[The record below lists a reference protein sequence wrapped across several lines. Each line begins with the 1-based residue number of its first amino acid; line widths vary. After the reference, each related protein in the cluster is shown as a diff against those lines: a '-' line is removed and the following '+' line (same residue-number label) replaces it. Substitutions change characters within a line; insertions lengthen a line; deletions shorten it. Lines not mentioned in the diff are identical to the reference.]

1 MLSFRNLLRLLKNAN
16 ETRLLLYNKESLT
29 LNNLLSIFFIFSTAS
44 IQYQPLPSLLCNSR
58 YMSKTKFMLTEVDGD
73 LFSAPESHSLAHCVA
88 ADFGMGA
95 GIAVKF
101 KQIYGQ
107 VDELLSQG
115 VQSGGGAGLQKNRGV
130 IYYLVTK
137 KQSWDK
143 PTYDTLRSSLEA
155 MREHM
160 KSNNV
165 ENLAIP
171 RIGCG
176 IDGLEWNKVIAELH
190 KVFCNEHLHIVVY
203 NFVPK

>member
-1 MLSFRNLLRLLKNAN
+1 MLSVRNILRFSNTTARVTVLLQ
-16 ETRLLLYNKESLT
+16 NKESLT
-29 LNNLLSIFFIFSTAS
+29 VSNLPHFR
-44 IQYQPLPSLLCNSR
+44 CNTR
-58 YMSKTKFMLTEVDGD
+58 NMSNFKITEVDGD
-73 LFSAPESHSLAHCVA
+73 LFSAPDTHSLAHCVA

-101 KQIYGQ
+101 KQIFGK

-115 VQSGGGAGLQKNRGV
+115 AQTGSVAVLKDNQRF

-137 KQSWDK
+137 DQSWDK
-143 PTYDTLRSSLEA
+143 PTYNSLRSSLEA

-165 ENLAIP
+165 QKLAIP

-176 IDGLEWNKVIAELH
+176 IDGLEWNKVTSELSA
-190 KVFCNEHLHIVVY
+190 VFCNENLEIVVY

>member
-1 MLSFRNLLRLLKNAN
+1 MPAN
-16 ETRLLLYNKESLT
+16 TVIYGPVYFYLAQ
-29 LNNLLSIFFIFSTAS
+29 IS
-44 IQYQPLPSLLCNSR
+44 IQSLAHFRCNTR
-58 YMSKTKFMLTEVDGD
+58 NMSNFKITEVDGD
-73 LFSAPESHSLAHCVA
+73 LFSAPDTHSLAHCVA

-101 KQIYGQ
+101 KQIFGK

-115 VQSGGGAGLQKNRGV
+115 AQTGSVAVLKDNQRF

-137 KQSWDK
+137 DQSWDK
-143 PTYDTLRSSLEA
+143 PTYNSLRSSLEA

-165 ENLAIP
+165 QKLAIP

-176 IDGLEWNKVIAELH
+176 IDGLEWNKVTSELSA
-190 KVFCNEHLHIVVY
+190 VFCNENLEIVVY